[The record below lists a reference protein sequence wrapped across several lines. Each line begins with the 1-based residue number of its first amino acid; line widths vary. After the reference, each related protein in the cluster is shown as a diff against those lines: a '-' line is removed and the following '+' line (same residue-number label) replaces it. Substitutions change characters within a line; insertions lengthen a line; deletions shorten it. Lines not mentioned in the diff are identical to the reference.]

1 MSPYNW
7 VIYPFTQPQV
17 ANQQKKIINDNL
29 KSPEHLDELFE
40 SFRPSLFQG
49 VLLHD
54 QSSLKSQD
62 VDQLCK
68 DLFSAA
74 DNAVDRGD
82 CAVGRNQVNVKDHVQ
97 LSSHF
102 VRAPDELKIFWK
114 ERNLLPMQQAQK
126 FQTVLFANLENGPDQ
141 KTDLQI

>member
-1 MSPYNW
+1 MQMRGDTCFPGRGKW
-7 VIYPFTQPQV
+7 VKIPLLPGNQPR
-17 ANQQKKIINDNL
+17 NPRKGNDNYL

-40 SFRPSLFQG
+40 SFRSSLFQG

-54 QSSLKSQD
+54 QTSLKSQD

-74 DNAVDRGD
+74 DNAVDGSD

-102 VRAPDELKIFWK
+102 VRAPDELKIF
-114 ERNLLPMQQAQK
+114 
-126 FQTVLFANLENGPDQ
+126 
-141 KTDLQI
+141 